1 MKRFLIAVLAVLM
14 LCFVSCAPDPIR
26 QPQTEGPTENE
37 NPSAG
42 GDITEMTI
50 PVPVFGEESL
60 ASKGFSEMP
69 KDYFGDDFSL
79 SCSVMTIMPTMTNLK
94 SATLYLDGNRVKS
107 GLSLRF
113 EVFGFTLI
121 LQERTCRF
129 NKDGVYLR
137 YSIIDKDTIV
147 GFADYY
153 YNIKERCFSYRQSV
167 ICTLDLDLE
176 TGQDLQLTTNIALN
190 LEYNDIKIENPLT
203 LEFKAGQLD
212 AKTGFLNNEAFVDR
226 FCFADKYFLDGI
238 RIRDPWFSRAYITTK
253 EVLEKNGYVVYSFLQ
268 PDTVYETEY
277 TSHDEIE
284 KTYHEFSGFL
294 KKYSEGP
301 DYVIDSKDERSNAD
315 INLVFDFLTLTYD
328 RGLSIVQHDQNY
340 EGSVGGYGSYED
352 FKGDS
357 FSVRKLEFD
366 NTFKERNIP
375 GMSSYP
381 NPIVYDVNS
390 KDGASVSKGELE
402 SGLVFDA
409 IKDWDDDTNDE
420 KYVSKGFDKFY
431 GKYDS
436 SSGISVEEF
445 LIRKHLFACG
455 IENESYINKF
465 VDEYLKWEHLRNG
478 LNSYKMQRVKADM

>member
-1 MKRFLIAVLAVLM
+1 MKRFQLAVFIVLV
-14 LCFVSCAPDPIR
+14 LCLVSCNQDSIN
-26 QPQTEGPTENE
+26 QSKTEEPNEGENTTTGE
-37 NPSAG
+37 NV
-42 GDITEMTI
+42 TEMTI

-69 KDYFGDDFSL
+69 KNYFGDDFSL

-121 LQERTCRF
+121 LQEKTCRF

-137 YSIIDKDTIV
+137 YSIMNKDSIV

-153 YNIKERCFSYRQSV
+153 YNIKENCFSYRQSV

-176 TGQDLQLTTNIALN
+176 TGQNLQLTTNIALN

-212 AKTGFLNNEAFVDR
+212 DKTGFLNNEAFVDR

-238 RIRDPWFSRAYITTK
+238 RIREPWYNRAYITTK
-253 EVLEKNGYVVYSFLQ
+253 EILEKNGYVVYSFLQ

-277 TSHDEIE
+277 TSHEEISNS
-284 KTYHEFSGFL
+284 YHEFADFL
-294 KKYSEGP
+294 EKYSDGP
-301 DYVIDSKDERSNAD
+301 DYVIDTHHERTNAD
-315 INLVFDFLTLTYD
+315 INLVFDLLTLTYD

-340 EGSVGGYGSYED
+340 EGSVGGYRSYED
-352 FKGDS
+352 FKDDS
-357 FSVRKLEFD
+357 FSVRRPEFD
-366 NTFKERNIP
+366 NVFIMKEIP

-381 NPIVYDVNS
+381 NPIVYDVTS
-390 KDGASVSKGELE
+390 RDGASVSKGELE

-420 KYVSKGFDKFY
+420 KYISKDFDKFY

-436 SSGISVEEF
+436 LSGISVEEF

-455 IENESYINKF
+455 IENESYINRF
-465 VDEYLKWEHLRNG
+465 VDEYLKWERSRNG
-478 LNSYKMQRVKADM
+478 LNSYKMQRVKADV